1 MSVKK
6 KVCYFSSPLG
16 PAPPHIKAASFSLNV
31 NIKSVDHKSQHSLH
45 KLPLPQPLILPS
57 DEGEEREGSYCERKR
72 LREGETER
80 ERVREMEVERGRS
93 NKNNYLLQRF
103 DICWTLPPSKN
114 VQRRHP
120 IKFGGGLDLFGTV
133 FGAVTQSSCWEQKK
147 TKKQISYCN
156 WYLFAPF
163 FSCFHWW
170 LLIYK
175 LICMYN
181 RFQGEWESRMTV
193 TELWRPIGELGSAI
207 TPFFFCCRTPAV
219 SPPFGNEFL
228 QKCFLC

>member
-1 MSVKK
+1 
-6 KVCYFSSPLG
+6 
-16 PAPPHIKAASFSLNV
+16 
-31 NIKSVDHKSQHSLH
+31 
-45 KLPLPQPLILPS
+45 
-57 DEGEEREGSYCERKR
+57 
-72 LREGETER
+72 
-80 ERVREMEVERGRS
+80 MEVERGRP

-103 DICWTLPPSKN
+103 EICWTLPPSKN

-133 FGAVTQSSCWEQKK
+133 FGAVTQSSCWKQKK
-147 TKKQISYCN
+147 LKNKQISYCN

-207 TPFFFCCRTPAV
+207 TPFFFAAEHQQFPHHLATNFCRNV
-219 SPPFGNEFL
+219 FFVKSSMIRG
-228 QKCFLC
+228 LCVAK